1 MYVAYYGSLNKKY
14 QRQQEMTMFKDL
26 RQRYKKLK
34 IKIYKNTKNEEEV
47 SLDRKN
53 VPKILKA

>member
-1 MYVAYYGSLNKKY
+1 
-14 QRQQEMTMFKDL
+14 MTMFKDL